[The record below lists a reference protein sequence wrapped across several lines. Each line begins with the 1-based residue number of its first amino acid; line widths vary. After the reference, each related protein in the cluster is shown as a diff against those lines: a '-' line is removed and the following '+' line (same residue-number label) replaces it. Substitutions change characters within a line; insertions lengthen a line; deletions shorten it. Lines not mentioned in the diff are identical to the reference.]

1 MGSSA
6 LLPLLCFFYLLSVT
20 GVNCQYSEPQNDG
33 AASDKFSLLESSLSV
48 PRLQVVRGLH
58 APLLKSHLPIM
69 NRVLKGH
76 VCRIEVEEYAPL
88 FSVVGHLEPKKF
100 DCSFRDGDVTYYH
113 EGNPLLNSDTVRVTI
128 FFFRNNYSIIQTA
141 DIAVDIIDPLQPKT
155 VNLTIDG
162 ASESS
167 FKKVDGSGPRQSRLS
182 GPQELHVEH
191 VKALSEA
198 IDPAALHILYD
209 ANKEDCRISYTSPEL
224 TLNAPTER
232 ALEQISE
239 HPYQTFWW
247 EPNAGLWSPRMGR
260 PLASGAAIGGSRR
273 WPLFGQVV
281 AFNRTDVKHFDHEC
295 QEGLLKGYRYLHRKT
310 DSPGTDY
317 IPIQVTIW
325 KRLPDG
331 KRQLVQRESKYLP
344 VKIAGARPLTP
355 PTIRVFRQVNL
366 THIGGSFS
374 VLPKDCIVVGTETAS
389 REDYLDINVTRIQ
402 GPLFAQ
408 LVNLRDPTRPV
419 LSFRI
424 QELRKGLIALQLLNY
439 AEMQEKVSTI
449 VLFKGVIEKL

>member
-1 MGSSA
+1 MGSPV
-6 LLPLLCFFYLLSVT
+6 LLPLLGFFYLLFVS
-20 GVNCQYSEPQNDG
+20 GVRCQHPEPQND
-33 AASDKFSLLESSLSV
+33 AMASDKFSLLESSLSV
-48 PRLQVVRGLH
+48 PRLQVLRGLH
-58 APLLKSHLPIM
+58 SPLLKSHLPIM

-141 DIAVDIIDPLQPKT
+141 DIAVDIIDPPRT
-155 VNLTIDG
+155 INLTADEG
-162 ASESS
+162 RESS
-167 FKKVDGSGPRQSRLS
+167 FKWLDGSGPRQSRLS
-182 GPQELHVEH
+182 GPQQLHVEH

-198 IDPAALHILYD
+198 IDPAVLHIRYD

-232 ALEQISE
+232 AMEQISG

-281 AFNRTDVKHFDHEC
+281 AFNRTDVKHFEHEC
-295 QEGLLKGYRYLHRKT
+295 QEGLLKGYR
-310 DSPGTDY
+310 
-317 IPIQVTIW
+317 
-325 KRLPDG
+325 
-331 KRQLVQRESKYLP
+331 
-344 VKIAGARPLTP
+344 
-355 PTIRVFRQVNL
+355 
-366 THIGGSFS
+366 
-374 VLPKDCIVVGTETAS
+374 
-389 REDYLDINVTRIQ
+389 
-402 GPLFAQ
+402 
-408 LVNLRDPTRPV
+408 
-419 LSFRI
+419 
-424 QELRKGLIALQLLNY
+424 
-439 AEMQEKVSTI
+439 
-449 VLFKGVIEKL
+449 